1 MMSLETTSITINAPV
16 ERVWSVMTDVER
28 WPEWTASVT
37 RVERLDAGPFGV
49 GSRARISQPKL
60 PTTIWTVSDLQPE
73 RSFAWTAGASG
84 ITTVANHE
92 ITPGPADSVTVTL
105 SIRQSG
111 LLSPLVA
118 LLAGGLTRRYIR
130 MEAEGLKRKAEGAAL
145 TLAA

>member
-1 MMSLETTSITINAPV
+1 MSFEATSITIDAPAQ
-16 ERVWSVMTDVER
+16 RVWSVMTDVER

-37 RVERLDAGPFGV
+37 RVERLDTGPFGV
-49 GSRARISQPKL
+49 GSRARIRQPKL

-84 ITTVANHE
+84 VTTVAEHE
-92 ITPGPADSVTVTL
+92 ITPGPGGGVTVTL

-111 LLSPLVA
+111 LLSPLLA
-118 LLAGGLTRRYIR
+118 LLASGLTRRYIR
-130 MEAEGLKRKAEGAAL
+130 MEAEGLKRRAEGSDL